1 MLNFINKKE
10 LISVYSIKEQARIRD
25 ILASNG
31 IDYEIK
37 VINRKS
43 PSPLGGGTRA
53 TTGTYG
59 ENLDIMY
66 QYVIYVN
73 KKDIERA
80 KQVINY
86 NG

>member
-1 MLNFINKKE
+1 MLEFICKKE

-53 TTGTYG
+53 TTGTYS